1 MSASS
6 IKSFALALLAPALL
20 LSACQFNVGTVEAH
34 LVYTN
39 NEDKDPFDPDIVR
52 TLRLRIEGDGM
63 DAMISG
69 DGKALTDVPLGENRV
84 LTVEGL
90 DDYESVRSRGVSTP
104 FRTKSGKTKVYIY
117 FSLVDKFSGPPSVFQ
132 DEDWSN
138 QYRTDMTNPRV
149 FHTATLLPDDTVL
162 VIGGA
167 AAPVQN
173 DYLGRVV
180 NTHRTIERFA
190 STPCA
195 FLLEQQTTDCDSGRL
210 CMHKDD
216 GRAHH
221 TADLLPSGTHVVVAG
236 GEPVKVP
243 EDWPAEYYS
252 VESLSF
258 GSKVGMATNRT
269 RHASAVLTGVRE
281 GIVVAGGEVLQWEV
295 LDSVEL
301 FEAGDF
307 VEQSSAS
314 LRVARTGPV
323 AVAYENRVVVIGGWE
338 SPDKASS
345 EVDVI
350 HFDEQPPRAV
360 PFNMISERAG
370 HSAVLIESG
379 KVFVCGGIRYVAGVP
394 EMVQS
399 CELLDTEEAAPIREY
414 GGVVRRWGH
423 TATLLEDGRMLLA
436 GGFSSVPPTFAESSA
451 VLFDT
456 PVGAGSRMTIPMVS
470 RRAGHTATLLSSGM
484 VVLIGGVARIDVI
497 EMASQDYE
505 IFNPRPR

>member
-1 MSASS
+1 
-6 IKSFALALLAPALL
+6 

-39 NEDKDPFDPDIVR
+39 NEDQDPFDRDIVR

-63 DAMISG
+63 ESMETEFSLISG

-84 LTVEGL
+84 FTVEGL
-90 DDYESVRSRGVSTP
+90 DDYGSVRSRGASTP
-104 FRTKSGKTKVYIY
+104 FRTKSGKTKVYVY

-132 DEDWSN
+132 DEGWSN

-162 VIGGA
+162 VVGGA

-173 DYLGRVV
+173 DYMGRVI

-195 FLLEQQTTDCDSGRL
+195 FLLEQQTTDCDTGRL
-210 CMHKDD
+210 CMNKDD

-221 TADLLPSGTHVVVAG
+221 TANLLPSGTHVVVAG
-236 GEPVKVP
+236 GEPIKVP

-252 VESLSF
+252 IESLSF
-258 GSKVGMATNRT
+258 GSKVGMTTNRT
-269 RHASAVLTGVRE
+269 RHASAVLTGTRE
-281 GIVVAGGEVLQWEV
+281 GIVIAGGEVLPSE
-295 LDSVEL
+295 LLKTVEL

-314 LRVARTGPV
+314 LDIARTGPV
-323 AVAYENRVVVIGGWE
+323 AVAYEDRVVVIGGWE
-338 SPDKASS
+338 SPDKASDV
-345 EVDVI
+345 VDVI
-350 HFDEQPPRAV
+350 HFDEQPPQV
-360 PFNMISERAG
+360 ESFNMSRERAG
-370 HSAVLIESG
+370 HTAVLTESG
-379 KVFVCGGIRYVAGVP
+379 LVFVCGGIRYEAGVP
-394 EMVQS
+394 EMVDS
-399 CELLDTEEAAPIREY
+399 CELLDTEEATPVEEY
-414 GGVVRRWGH
+414 EGVVRRWGH
-423 TATLLEDGRMLLA
+423 TATLLQDGRMLLA

-456 PVGAGSRMTIPMVS
+456 PVGAGIRMTVPMVS
-470 RRAGHTATLLSSGM
+470 RRAGHTATLLSNGM
-484 VVLIGGVARIDVI
+484 VVLIGGVSRVDTN